1 MCTKNC
7 KKEILCKDT
16 LLRFRNKRFGSLSYK
31 MTYKIPTT
39 CWSVCAQMSK
49 MYTNGYRIVQ
59 CVCWSFRLFSVYV
72 SVL

>member
-31 MTYKIPTT
+31 MTYKIL
-39 CWSVCAQMSK
+39 Q
-49 MYTNGYRIVQ
+49 
-59 CVCWSFRLFSVYV
+59 LV
-72 SVL
+72 SRFVLK